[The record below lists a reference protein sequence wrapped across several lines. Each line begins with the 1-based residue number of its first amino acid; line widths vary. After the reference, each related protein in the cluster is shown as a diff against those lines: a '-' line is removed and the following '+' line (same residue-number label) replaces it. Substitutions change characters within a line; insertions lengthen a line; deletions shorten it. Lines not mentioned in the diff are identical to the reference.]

1 MWLLT
6 SYLLLFSAVHCF
18 PDWKMKV
25 KQIDQLK
32 RAQTWLRDW
41 MTRDINA
48 VKELMESDSPEV
60 MWVEEK
66 LNAIMTRLQKAE
78 DLQMEIEKLL
88 ADDEDVQVEVEAQ
101 GPWFD
106 MLSQRTHD
114 VQVWLKE
121 QEKKQRQSTMP
132 VD

>member
-1 MWLLT
+1 
-6 SYLLLFSAVHCF
+6 
-18 PDWKMKV
+18 MKV

-88 ADDEDVQVEVEAQ
+88 ADDEDIQVEVEAQ